1 MEESFEEGS
10 GCACCM
16 LLSEP
21 EISSGDSL
29 TVLCGGRAADWS
41 SDSDEWE
48 ESSLSWPGAG
58 ASVKPAIIGFRWTR
72 SNWAR
77 ERSDGR
83 RSLAVVAAAA
93 FSS

>member
-1 MEESFEEGS
+1 MEALSEEGS
-10 GCACCM
+10 DRACSM
-16 LLSEP
+16 LPSEP

-83 RSLAVVAAAA
+83 RSLAVVAAVA